1 MNIEFAQAGKEISM
15 SKEKTENSEEEN
27 LMEEPLRSQRLA
39 EMDSRLNVLQNRRA
53 KIQEAVLSSWM
64 SLDDLRILNDY
75 MENEFLDDY
84 DAGQPD
90 GQKPYTS
97 GLLSQDALY
106 DEIQE
111 YYFLAKDMESAAK
124 DMLKAIGA
132 SPEDDPEKIDEDLM
146 MSGYADGH
154 DLRSST

>member
-146 MSGYADGH
+146 MSDTLT
-154 DLRSST
+154 DMI

>member
-1 MNIEFAQAGKEISM
+1 M

-146 MSGYADGH
+146 MSDTLT
-154 DLRSST
+154 DMI